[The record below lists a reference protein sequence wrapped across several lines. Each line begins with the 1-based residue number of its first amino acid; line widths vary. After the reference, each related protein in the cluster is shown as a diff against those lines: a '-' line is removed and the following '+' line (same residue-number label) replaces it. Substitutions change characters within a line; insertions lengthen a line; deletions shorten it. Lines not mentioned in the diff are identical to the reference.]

1 MTETTS
7 TASKPRVAFL
17 GLGDIGS
24 LMARRVAAAGYE
36 LAVWNRTPAR
46 TERFVA
52 GLADPSRVRSVATA
66 AEAVRGAD
74 VIVSCVST
82 SADVAAILASA
93 GGGGVT
99 GALTRGA
106 VWVDCT
112 SGDPPTCQVI
122 EAQLAA
128 VGVAFLDAPVSGGT
142 SGAEQGTLTVMCGGD
157 ADVLER
163 VRPVLATFGAKIVHC
178 GPVGAGDAVKAVN
191 NALLAASLLAAG
203 EGLAAL
209 RKAGVAPEVALDV
222 INASSGRS
230 NATMNLIPQR
240 VVTRAFP
247 RTFRLA
253 LLDKDVAIAAEFVR
267 SQKVPSPV
275 LQLTAEMMRLAHASL
290 GEAADHVEAIKLIEQ
305 WSGVEIA

>member
-1 MTETTS
+1 
-7 TASKPRVAFL
+7 
-17 GLGDIGS
+17 
-24 LMARRVAAAGYE
+24 
-36 LAVWNRTPAR
+36 
-46 TERFVA
+46 
-52 GLADPSRVRSVATA
+52 
-66 AEAVRGAD
+66 
-74 VIVSCVST
+74 
-82 SADVAAILASA
+82 
-93 GGGGVT
+93 
-99 GALTRGA
+99 
-106 VWVDCT
+106 
-112 SGDPPTCQVI
+112 
-122 EAQLAA
+122 
-128 VGVAFLDAPVSGGT
+128 
-142 SGAEQGTLTVMCGGD
+142 MCGGD
-157 ADVLER
+157 VEVLER

-209 RKAGVAPEVALDV
+209 KKAGVAPDVALDV

-275 LQLTAEMMRLAHASL
+275 LQLTAEVMRLAHASL

-305 WSGVEIA
+305 WSGVEIS

>member
-24 LMARRVAAAGYE
+24 LMARRVAGAGYE
-36 LAVWNRTPAR
+36 LAAWNRTPAR

-157 ADVLER
+157 ADVLDR

>member
-24 LMARRVAAAGYE
+24 LMARRVAGAGYE

-112 SGDPPTCQVI
+112 SGDPPTCRVI
-122 EAQLAA
+122 EAQLAE

-209 RKAGVAPEVALDV
+209 RKAGVAPDVALDV

>member
-112 SGDPPTCQVI
+112 SGDPPTCRVI
-122 EAQLAA
+122 EAQLAE

-209 RKAGVAPEVALDV
+209 RKAGVAPDVALDV

>member
-112 SGDPPTCQVI
+112 SGDPPTCRVI
-122 EAQLAA
+122 EAQLAE

>member
-1 MTETTS
+1 MTD
-7 TASKPRVAFL
+7 TAKKSAPEARVAFL
-17 GLGDIGS
+17 GLGDIGA
-24 LMARRVAAAGYE
+24 LMAKRVAAAGYD

-46 TERFVA
+46 AERFMA
-52 GLADPSRVRSVATA
+52 ALADGSRVRSAGTA
-66 AEAVRGAD
+66 AEAVKGAN

-93 GGGGVT
+93 HGVT
-99 GALTRGA
+99 KALTRGA

-112 SGDPPTCQVI
+112 SGDPPTCRQI
-122 EAQLAA
+122 EAQLAEA
-128 VGVAFLDAPVSGGT
+128 GVAFIDAPVSGGT

-157 ADVLER
+157 AGVLDK
-163 VRPVLATFGAKIVHC
+163 VRPVLETFGAKIVHC

-191 NALLAASLLAAG
+191 NALLAASLWAAG

-209 RKAGVAPEVALDV
+209 RKAGVAPDVALDV

-253 LLDKDVAIAAEFVR
+253 LLDKDVAIAADFVR
-267 SQKVPSPV
+267 AQRVPSPL
-275 LQLTAEMMRLAHASL
+275 LQLTAEMMRLAHANL
-290 GEAADHVEAIKLIEQ
+290 GEAADHVEAIKILEA

>member
-1 MTETTS
+1 MTDTTS

-52 GLADPSRVRSVATA
+52 ALAERSRVRSVATA
-66 AEAVRGAD
+66 AEAVRGAE

-82 SADVAAILASA
+82 SADVAAILANAA
-93 GGGGVT
+93 GGGVI

-112 SGDPPTCQVI
+112 SGDPPTCRVI

-157 ADVLER
+157 AEVLER

-178 GPVGAGDAVKAVN
+178 GPVGTGDAVKAVN
-191 NALLAASLLAAG
+191 NALLAASLWAAG

-209 RKAGVAPEVALDV
+209 RKAGVAPDVALDV

-305 WSGVEIA
+305 WSGVEIS

>member
-209 RKAGVAPEVALDV
+209 RKAGVAPDVALDV

>member
-52 GLADPSRVRSVATA
+52 GLADPSRLRSVATA

-82 SADVAAILASA
+82 SADVAAILANA
-93 GGGGVT
+93 GGVI

-112 SGDPPTCQVI
+112 SGDPPTCRVI
-122 EAQLAA
+122 EAQLSA

-142 SGAEQGTLTVMCGGD
+142 SGAEQGTLTVM
-157 ADVLER
+157 
-163 VRPVLATFGAKIVHC
+163 
-178 GPVGAGDAVKAVN
+178 
-191 NALLAASLLAAG
+191 
-203 EGLAAL
+203 
-209 RKAGVAPEVALDV
+209 
-222 INASSGRS
+222 
-230 NATMNLIPQR
+230 
-240 VVTRAFP
+240 
-247 RTFRLA
+247 
-253 LLDKDVAIAAEFVR
+253 
-267 SQKVPSPV
+267 
-275 LQLTAEMMRLAHASL
+275 
-290 GEAADHVEAIKLIEQ
+290 
-305 WSGVEIA
+305 

>member
-1 MTETTS
+1 
-7 TASKPRVAFL
+7 
-17 GLGDIGS
+17 
-24 LMARRVAAAGYE
+24 
-36 LAVWNRTPAR
+36 
-46 TERFVA
+46 
-52 GLADPSRVRSVATA
+52 
-66 AEAVRGAD
+66 
-74 VIVSCVST
+74 
-82 SADVAAILASA
+82 
-93 GGGGVT
+93 
-99 GALTRGA
+99 
-106 VWVDCT
+106 
-112 SGDPPTCQVI
+112 
-122 EAQLAA
+122 
-128 VGVAFLDAPVSGGT
+128 
-142 SGAEQGTLTVMCGGD
+142 
-157 ADVLER
+157 LER